1 MSLQK
6 QYFNLY
12 KNLKSAIRGI
22 AYLPQIAKT
31 KLTINVIYAYHVIND
46 DN

>member
-1 MSLQK
+1 M
-6 QYFNLY
+6 
-12 KNLKSAIRGI
+12 

-31 KLTINVIYAYHVIND
+31 KLTINVIYANHVIND